1 MYGSRAQ
8 KWQWSRGWGTQLQG
22 EQSGNK
28 QMPLTKMPECND
40 YTGRPGL
47 GGNCSRL
54 SHPEKCNKGIGPT
67 TTPAGP
73 LGPHGLTGLPILN
86 PLIPWRRWQSQKMCH
101 QLPKLTLN
109 LRGGDSRT
117 QYQDTICRCSPRA
130 GTCTGAWA
138 CQEVPPGAARTL
150 RKKLDVAQS

>member
-54 SHPEKCNKGIGPT
+54 SHPEKCKKGMGPT
-67 TTPAGP
+67 ATPAGP
-73 LGPHGLTGLPILN
+73 LRPHGLTGLPILAVTEN
-86 PLIPWRRWQSQKMCH
+86 VSSAPKTGPQPEGWGLQNSVSGHKMQVQPLGR
-101 QLPKLTLN
+101 N
-109 LRGGDSRT
+109 VLRCMDLSG
-117 QYQDTICRCSPRA
+117 
-130 GTCTGAWA
+130 
-138 CQEVPPGAARTL
+138 GAAR
-150 RKKLDVAQS
+150 RCQAP